1 MATVHARLE
10 THQAQRLLTRLG
22 RHWGHKFEVEM
33 EAGRLLVPF
42 SDEARAWLQ
51 ASDAVLEIRIEHLDQ
66 AGVDKLKGVVADHL
80 QRFSK
85 DEELVF
91 GWS

>member
-1 MATVHARLE
+1 MAIVHARLE
-10 THQAQRLLTRLG
+10 TPQAQRLLTRLG

-42 SDEARAWLQ
+42 SDEVRTWLQ
-51 ASDAVLEIRIEHLDQ
+51 ASDAVLDVRIEHPTQ
-66 AGVDKLKGVVADHL
+66 AGADELKGVVADHL